1 MKRLKYQI
9 ILLSLLSTT
18 MASCGQADPVA
29 PPPPQ
34 TLAERG
40 KALLDEATQKAAE
53 KAAEAARKAAEQAA
67 EAAKKAAE
75 KIIHKDKKKPKENQ
89 EVNEVPVAAN
99 IEPESQETQQQVI
112 NKTTTSQTD
121 AEKTPNEK
129 RQGTTDGINNQSNAT
144 NDPSSKDKIAEDTKE
159 D

>member
-40 KALLDEATQKAAE
+40 KALLDEATQ